1 MKINNQGV
9 FETIVFLILYI
20 LTTDNY
26 SYTEDSP
33 ETDQQ
38 SDETYARNLEVIR
51 LDMILINKGT
61 VSQDF
66 NLWLFHQKT
75 PPVPLIIACFGPL
88 QDPPVFFRPDWILS
102 MDGIS

>member
-1 MKINNQGV
+1 MILVSVVCRPAGHKKINYQSML
-9 FETIVFLILYI
+9 ETIIFLILYI

-26 SYTEDSP
+26 FYTEDSP

-66 NLWLFHQKT
+66 HL
-75 PPVPLIIACFGPL
+75 
-88 QDPPVFFRPDWILS
+88 
-102 MDGIS
+102 